1 MTSSSQPHILIF
13 EPRIKGHHLKWLR
26 YITEDFIAAGF
37 KLTLGVDWRTEY
49 RKLVCNEL
57 SSLIEKVN
65 ILSVYNK
72 VGKLRKG
79 SKLKALADCF
89 AESGTQ
95 EVFVN
100 NLDDIV
106 SHCLRRASVGIFPP
120 KILKGRVSGVYF
132 RPRFLLNPVWPPGN
146 LVKTIGFTRLLKKRW
161 FKNIYLMDEYLF
173 SRVQDRP
180 IDQSFH
186 FLPDPWSGDF
196 SQPMDQAREIL
207 KIPLDKFV
215 FLNYGIGDKRK
226 GLHLVIQAMLEAS
239 HESRLFLL
247 CAGQISRNST
257 IRSGLDK
264 LENLGHAK
272 VLNRYVSDV
281 EETLCFCAADVVL
294 LPYINHFGSSG
305 VLSLAAGAGKMVV
318 ASDDG
323 LVGKRVLEH
332 KLGLL
337 FSSGNTK
344 ALGKSMRHA
353 MSLSRSDREQF
364 QNSALE
370 YALSCNREA
379 FRHALLA
386 PFNRLDSIY

>member
-1 MTSSSQPHILIF
+1 MNSFQKPHILIF

-37 KLTLGVDWRTEY
+37 KLTLGVDWRTES

-65 ILSVYNK
+65 ILSVYDK

-89 AESGTQ
+89 AESGAQ

-106 SHCLRRASVGIFPP
+106 SHCLRQSSVGIFPP
-120 KILKGRVSGVYF
+120 KILQGRVSGVYF

-146 LVKTIGFTRLLKKRW
+146 SIKTIGFTRLIKKHW

-180 IDQSFH
+180 TDQSFH

-196 SQPMDQAREIL
+196 SQPMDRAREIL

-226 GLHLVIQAMLEAS
+226 GLHLVIHAMLEAS

-247 CAGQISRNST
+247 CAGQISRNNT

-264 LENLGHAK
+264 LENLGQAK

-305 VLSLAAGAGKMVV
+305 VLSLAAGAGKMVI

-323 LVGKRVLEH
+323 LVGKRVLKH

-344 ALGKSMRHA
+344 ALGKSMNQA
-353 MSLSRSDREQF
+353 MSLFRPDRDQF
-364 QNSALE
+364 SNSALE
-370 YALSCNREA
+370 YAQSCNRES
-379 FRHALLA
+379 FRQALLA
-386 PFNRLDSIY
+386 PFLNR

>member
-1 MTSSSQPHILIF
+1 MNTLHKPHILIF

-26 YITEDFIAAGF
+26 YITEDFITAGF
-37 KLTLGVDWRTEY
+37 KLTLGVDWRAES
-49 RKLVCNEL
+49 RKLICNEL

-65 ILSVYNK
+65 ILSIFDRA
-72 VGKLRKG
+72 GKLRKG

-89 AESGTQ
+89 SESSAQ

-106 SHCLRRASVGIFPP
+106 SHCLRQSSVGIFPP
-120 KILKGRVSGVYF
+120 KILQGRVSGVYF
-132 RPRFLLNPVWPPGN
+132 RPRFLLNPAWPPGN
-146 LVKTIGFTRLLKKRW
+146 IIKTIGFTRLIKKHW

-173 SRVQDRP
+173 LNIQDRLTDP
-180 IDQSFH
+180 SFH
-186 FLPDPWSGDF
+186 FFFFLWSGDF
-196 SQPMDQAREIL
+196 AQPMERAREIL
-207 KIPLDKFV
+207 KILLDKFD

-226 GLHLVIQAMLEAS
+226 GLHLVIRAMLEAS
-239 HESRLFLL
+239 QESRLFLL
-247 CAGQISRNST
+247 CAGQISRNNT

-294 LPYINHFGSSG
+294 LPYVNHFGSSG

-344 ALGKSMRHA
+344 ALKNSMSQA
-353 MSLSRSDREQF
+353 MSLSRSDRDQF
-364 QNSALE
+364 HNSASE
-370 YALSCNREA
+370 YARSCNREA
-379 FRHALLA
+379 FRHALLR
-386 PFNRLDSIY
+386 PFKNI

>member
-1 MTSSSQPHILIF
+1 MIPSSQPHILIF

-26 YITEDFIAAGF
+26 YIAEDFIAAGF
-37 KLTLGVDWRTEY
+37 KLTLGVDWRPES
-49 RKLVCNEL
+49 RKLIYNEL
-57 SSLIEKVN
+57 SNSMEKIT
-65 ILSVYNK
+65 ILSIYNEA
-72 VGKLRKG
+72 GKLRKG
-79 SKLKALADCF
+79 NKLKALADCF
-89 AESGTQ
+89 SESRAQ

-106 SHCLRRASVGIFPP
+106 SYCLRLSSLGIFPP
-120 KILKGRVSGVYF
+120 KILQGRLSGVYF

-146 LVKTIGFTRLLKKRW
+146 LIKTIGFTRLLKKRW

-173 SRVQDRP
+173 SNIQDRS

-196 SQPMDQAREIL
+196 SQPKDQARKIL

-226 GLHLVIQAMLEAS
+226 GLHLVIREMLETS
-239 HESRLFLL
+239 DESRLFLL
-247 CAGQISRNST
+247 CAGQISKNSDIRN
-257 IRSGLDK
+257 GLDQ
-264 LENLGHAK
+264 LETSGRAK
-272 VLNRYVSDV
+272 VMNRYVSDV
-281 EETLCFCAADVVL
+281 EEALCFCAADAVL

-305 VLSLAAGAGKMVV
+305 VLSLAAAAGKMVI

-344 ALGKSMRHA
+344 ALGKSMSQA
-353 MSLSRSDREQF
+353 MSLSQSGRDRF
-364 QNSALE
+364 HNSALE

-379 FRHALLA
+379 FRQALLA
-386 PFNRLDSIY
+386 PF